1 MWFASMGIR
10 VKDVKMENSALSH
23 IAHVS
28 TLIEI
33 IASNSKNNVEH
44 KGLAKTI
51 MESDSLAVK
60 LIFNWLEEYK
70 PFDEI

>member
-10 VKDVKMENSALSH
+10 VKDIKMENSALSH

-28 TLIEI
+28 TLIKI
-33 IASNSKNNVEH
+33 IANNSKNNVEH
-44 KGLAKTI
+44 KELAKTI
-51 MESDSLAVK
+51 MESDSLSVK

-70 PFDEI
+70 SFDEI